1 MNKPYYTD
9 LPASQLINK
18 VGKYLNKEIS
28 GAYKF
33 RISPNMFD
41 IYTTVLYQIPY
52 KALRPGDPDELS
64 EVQEMQIN
72 INLTTYQNKL
82 RMNLI
87 EISPDERTL
96 GFYVIAPEKI
106 TDLECAKAWVMKN
119 LIKTLNK
126 LFDGY
131 VFIW

>member
-1 MNKPYYTD
+1 MYLNEM
-9 LPASQLINK
+9 PASLLVNK
-18 VGKYLNKEIS
+18 VGKYLNKNLD

-33 RISPNMFD
+33 RISPNMVD
-41 IYTTVLYQIPY
+41 IYLIVLYQYPY
-52 KALRPGDPDELS
+52 KALRPGDPDRLS
-64 EVQEMQIN
+64 EVQEMHIN

-87 EISPDERTL
+87 EMAPDERTL

-106 TDLECAKAWVMKN
+106 NDLEFAKSWVMGN
-119 LIKTLNK
+119 LLKTLNK

-131 VFIW
+131 IFLF